1 LLASAAASLVAACG
15 ALLDIH
21 DPDGHIAD
29 ASIVDSDRAGKDVV
43 DSRAS
48 DEDEGDANGIAESD
62 VIDSRAIDDD
72 DGNADANTDFA
83 DALGEA
89 GPVDSDAASP
99 LNLPPPFD
107 AGCPSSLLS
116 WSPGTLPGLV
126 LWLDAA
132 KGAGSAPGDPV
143 SLWSD
148 QSPAHNDATQT
159 DGGYQPILE
168 VSAIG
173 GLPAVRFDGYTSY
186 LSIADSP
193 SMQWGTSDYA
203 ILVVARFS
211 ITVGVPDQALF
222 QKSTKSSPYDGPQLY
237 VFSQHPTLDTTAL
250 AADSAQV
257 WVVSAQDGLNDAP
270 HVFGA
275 RRFGATLEVRVDGQS
290 AGQYSAMPVIDVSAP
305 GMPASIGQNGYDPTT
320 MTEALQGDIAEEVA
334 VKGPISDA
342 DLRSLEC
349 HLILKYGL

>member
-1 LLASAAASLVAACG
+1 VSSCWLAGAAASLLAACG

-21 DPDGHIAD
+21 DPSGHITD
-29 ASIVDSDRAGKDVV
+29 ASTVDSDRADREVV
-43 DSRAS
+43 DSRAP
-48 DEDEGDANGIAESD
+48 DEEEGDADANGISES
-62 VIDSRAIDDD
+62 
-72 DGNADANTDFA
+72 DGNADENTVFT
-83 DALGEA
+83 DAPDEDGPLDSEA
-89 GPVDSDAASP
+89 ATP
-99 LNLPPPFD
+99 LNLPPPLD

-132 KGAGSAPGDPV
+132 KGAGSTPGGLV

-159 DGGYQPILE
+159 NGQYQPMLE
-168 VSAIG
+168 VGAIG
-173 GLPAVRFDGYTSY
+173 GFPAVRFDGHTSY
-186 LSIADSP
+186 LSIADGP
-193 SMQWGTSDYA
+193 SLQWGTSDYA

-211 ITVGVPDQALF
+211 VTLDMPNQVLF
-222 QKSTKSSPYDGPQLY
+222 QKSTMDSPFYGPQLY
-237 VFSQHPTLDTTAL
+237 VNSANPTLDTTAM
-250 AADSAQV
+250 AADSKDF
-257 WVVSAQDGLNDAP
+257 WVVSAQHGLNDAP

-275 RRFGATLEVRVDGQS
+275 RRFAATLEVRVDGQS
-290 AGQYSAMPVIDVSAP
+290 AGQKRETPVIDVSAP
-305 GMPASIGQNGYDPTT
+305 RMPAIIGQNGYDPTA

-334 VKGPISDA
+334 VQGAISDA